1 MILVYSVAAP
11 ADIDLPRDVQVAK
24 RSSLQ
29 CFYSEV
35 QQRHIRAERDL
46 LRFFQ
51 VNQAL
56 FAQTDI
62 LEFRYPTALEDFS
75 TLERF
80 LSETES
86 ALSAEMKRLR
96 GLAQLAVYLQKP
108 SASAAKS
115 AQTGTEYLLAR
126 REALQVET
134 AAVER
139 VRAAVGPELRD
150 YLTQGDRLLLL
161 VSREAVSGIATRVR
175 TVTGYNVVGPF
186 PPSAFVK
193 LLS

>member
-1 MILVYSVAAP
+1 MIIVYSVAAP
-11 ADIDLPRDVQVAK
+11 TDIELPRDVHVAR

-35 QQRHIRAERDL
+35 QQGRIGAEPEM

-62 LEFRYPTALEDFS
+62 LEFRYPTALEDLS
-75 TLERF
+75 ALERF
-80 LSETES
+80 LGDRES
-86 ALSAEMKRLR
+86 ALAAEMKRLR

-108 SASAAKS
+108 PASAAKS
-115 AQTGTEYLLAR
+115 PQTGTEYLLAR
-126 REALQVET
+126 REVLQAE
-134 AAVER
+134 AAAAEC

-150 YLTQGDRLLLL
+150 SLTQGDRLLLL
-161 VSREAVSGIATRVR
+161 VSREAVSRIATRVR
-175 TVTGYNVVGPF
+175 TATGYNVIGPF